1 MADFDDVDSVIENTH
16 AFKVKL
22 GIGEDAFES
31 LRRKKNLGKML
42 KAADTIGA
50 AGAGMFIAKS
60 SLVAGAL
67 FPATGVLG
75 FLGLGTAATPIGWV
89 IAAGAASS
97 LAYFGISRYFASGK
111 DDKIDVIPKWINTP
125 MDVLAVGLFD
135 FLAPLGLI
143 VAFSDRVISDAER
156 ECIQEYF
163 VEEWGYSEGFIRT
176 ALVDVENNIESF
188 DIVELTDNL
197 IKFKKENPDC
207 NYESMAEEI
216 KKFLD
221 RVLHSNDT
229 IDNQGAFIV
238 KWIEERLNQ
247 AKPTLVENAKSQ
259 VRDFWSGVFRRRRK
273 NKISVR

>member
-1 MADFDDVDSVIENTH
+1 MAGFDDVDSVIENTY
-16 AFKVKL
+16 AFKKKL

-75 FLGLGTAATPIGWV
+75 FLGLGTAVTPIGWV

-97 LAYFGISRYFASGK
+97 LAYFGISRYFSSGK

-135 FLAPLGLI
+135 FLAPLGLTI
-143 VAFSDRVISDAER
+143 AFSDRVISDEER
-156 ECIQEYF
+156 ECIHEYF
-163 VEEWGYSEGFIRT
+163 VEEWGYSEEFIRT

>member
-156 ECIQEYF
+156 ECIHEYF
-163 VEEWGYSEGFIRT
+163 VEEWGYSEKFIRN

>member
-1 MADFDDVDSVIENTH
+1 MADFNDVDSVIENTY
-16 AFKVKL
+16 AFKMKL

-31 LRRKKNLGKML
+31 LRMKKNLAKVL
-42 KAADTIGA
+42 RAADTIGA

-60 SLVAGAL
+60 SFVAGAL
-67 FPATGVLG
+67 FPASGVLG
-75 FLGLGTAATPIGWV
+75 FLGLTTAATPIGWV

-97 LAYFGISRYFASGK
+97 LAYFGISRYFASGR

-135 FLAPLGLI
+135 FLAPLGLM

-163 VEEWGYSEGFIRT
+163 VEEWGYSEEFIRN
-176 ALVDVENNIESF
+176 ALIDVENNIESF

-197 IKFKKENPDC
+197 IKYKKNNPDC

-221 RVLHSNDT
+221 RVLHSDDT
-229 IDNQGAFIV
+229 IDDQGTDIV
-238 KWIEERLNQ
+238 AWIDERLDQ
-247 AKPTLVENAKSQ
+247 AKPTRVENAKSQ
-259 VRDFWSGVFRRRRK
+259 VRDFWRSVFRRSRS
-273 NKISVR
+273 NKLGAR